1 MNGPVGLA
9 SVTDAFVQPDD
20 IPCIVSLQRRNGKS
34 GEVRLCLNLQLG
46 EFGYWSTVPLFF
58 PNSDVF
64 QSLRGCPGASRV
76 LTTCVFGSFFLA
88 KPFRIRMQLIEQG
101 FEFVDVDVQDSLEEL
116 PANFLE
122 SNLQLRYNSPSPA
135 GRLNNQ

>member
-1 MNGPVGLA
+1 VSQTPLSSQTTSLVL
-9 SVTDAFVQPDD
+9 SVCSVETGSPA
-20 IPCIVSLQRRNGKS
+20 KS
-34 GEVRLCLNLQLG
+34 GCASISNSANLGTGQLYLSFSPIRMSFNLREVA
-46 EFGYWSTVPLFF
+46 
-58 PNSDVF
+58 
-64 QSLRGCPGASRV
+64 PGASRV